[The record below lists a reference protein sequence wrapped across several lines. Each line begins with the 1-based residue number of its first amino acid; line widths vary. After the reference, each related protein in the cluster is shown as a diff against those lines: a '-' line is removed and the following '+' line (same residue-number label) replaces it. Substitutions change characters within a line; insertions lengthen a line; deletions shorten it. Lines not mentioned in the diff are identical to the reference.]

1 MVGSAQTKRC
11 GKINEAG
18 VGASTACRVA
28 CRTCLLCHESCCDSA
43 TWSHNKESK
52 DCGWVGAKR
61 HRCWLKS
68 AGSAGVKALE
78 ACPASCGTCSMA
90 SQIMNAEEERD
101 AARNQLLEV
110 EEDRDAARNQLLGVE
125 RERDAAQNQLLE
137 VEEERDTAQNQLVT
151 ALDLCPSKTRI

>member
-1 MVGSAQTKRC
+1 MAINTAKRC
-11 GKINEAG
+11 KKIGTDG
-18 VGASTACRVA
+18 VGASGACPVT
-28 CRTCLLCHESCCDSA
+28 CGTCLKCEEACCDSG
-43 TWSHNKESK
+43 TWYSNKEWK
-52 DCGWVGAKR
+52 NCGWVGAKR

-101 AARNQLLEV
+101 AARNQLL
-110 EEDRDAARNQLLGVE
+110 GVE

-151 ALDLCPSKTRI
+151 ALDGCPSKTRI